1 MKSIRHRILATL
13 LGVGLFPVLVSLIA
27 NVTLT
32 KRDALTAKHQE
43 MGSLSVEL
51 TRGLNGIMKSVD
63 SDLNSISTNP
73 VLMDIGTSKQVAERK
88 KDEFRRLTKIYD
100 IFSISLLDPAGFE
113 IDSTLPNWSG
123 QEDKTKW
130 FIEALSGKDQITLP
144 EISDKVSP
152 DSPISLAV
160 KVYKPIRGAN
170 GKVLNVVRG
179 VVRYEKVWD
188 LLRGVKLGREGYMV
202 LTDERGKV
210 IFHPDTSKVWLN
222 IRDILPIDPH
232 KWSSGEM
239 TTDGRRYIYNITSMP
254 REQTM
259 LSEGWYL
266 ISVLPY
272 EEAVAIATQSTFYQ
286 GVVAALS
293 VVFGSLLGLIWGRQ
307 LTRHISDAAEAAGKV
322 AAGDLET
329 RLPESGPSE
338 MVALATSFNEMT
350 REVKQHRN
358 QLESLVA
365 ERTSD
370 LAASRE
376 DLAVLAAQLKA
387 SFEASRS
394 AILLLRADGQLLAAN
409 GLFSTT
415 FGFELASDVDT
426 CRIGL
431 LEDVAD
437 CFADPAEFRAVW
449 ARAAAGSDEII
460 DIELDLIKPNKR
472 IVNLYSAP
480 VRRGEGAP
488 VARIWNFR
496 DITEKRGLEMGL
508 RQAQKMEA
516 VGRLAGGVAHDFNN
530 LLQGI
535 LGNIALIDQ
544 DVGPFASPAATERI
558 AMARNAGQR
567 AAQIVKQLLG
577 FSRLSHLRLA
587 RCEVN
592 TVIRE
597 LHNIIRSTF
606 DPRVE
611 VTTELQDDS
620 WKLRADATQIEQ
632 VVMNMVVNARD
643 AMNGSGRINIST
655 RNIHLGE
662 SQLAGMPEG
671 REGEFV
677 RISVT
682 DNGSGMSPETM
693 TKIFEPFFTTK
704 EQGKGTGLGLATSFG
719 IVQQHGGWITCDS
732 VIGTGTTFH
741 IFLPRCTEEEEAK
754 ETALAAPVG
763 PVRGGG
769 ETILLVDDE
778 MVVRAVAQGL
788 LKKLGYN
795 VVTADDGEAALE
807 MLHQMDGGIHLC
819 LLDLTMP
826 RLSGKDTFAAMRR
839 GPARGVPVVICSGYL
854 VDLDGF
860 AEETGSR
867 PDAFVQKPY
876 ALDDLARTIRNVL
889 DSPAPVV
896 AA

>member
-1 MKSIRHRILATL
+1 MNSIRHRILATL
-13 LGVGLFPVLVSLIA
+13 LGVGLFPVLVSLVA

-32 KRDALTAKHQE
+32 RRDALAAKHQE
-43 MGSLSVEL
+43 MRTLNEEL
-51 TRGLNGIMKSVD
+51 TRGLGRIMQSVN
-63 SDLNSISTNP
+63 SDLNSITTNP
-73 VLMDIGTSKQVAERK
+73 TLKDSKDSAEANRLK
-88 KDEFRRLTKIYD
+88 KEEFRRLKNIYT
-100 IFSISLLDPAGFE
+100 IFDDISLLTLAGFKT
-113 IDSTLPNWSG
+113 DTSTDPDDAG
-123 QEDKTKW
+123 IRDRTKW
-130 FIEALSGKDQITLP
+130 FLAAAGGEEQITLP
-144 EISDKVSP
+144 EFNTKPNGEVS
-152 DSPISLAV
+152 V
-160 KVYKPIRGAN
+160 TVRVYKPITSYDGR
-170 GKVLNVVRG
+170 VISVVRG
-179 VVRYEKVWD
+179 VVSYERIWE
-188 LLRGVKLGREGYMV
+188 LLKGVRIGKDGYTV
-202 LTDERGKV
+202 LTDDRGKI
-210 IFHPDTSKVWLN
+210 IFHRDTSR
-222 IRDILPIDPH
+222 IFHRIEDELPISI
-232 KWSSGEM
+232 SSAPTGEFEHQK
-239 TTDGRRYIYNITSMP
+239 RKFIYDITYMGP
-254 REQTM
+254 DKTR
-259 LSEGWYL
+259 LSEGWNL
-266 ISVLPY
+266 FAVLPY
-272 EEAVAIATQSTFYQ
+272 EEAIAIATQSTTYQ
-286 GVVAALS
+286 TVIAVLS
-293 VVFGSLLGLIWGRQ
+293 VILGSLLGLIWGRQ
-307 LTRHISDAAEAAGKV
+307 ITGHISHAADAAAKV
-322 AAGDLET
+322 AAGDLDAT
-329 RLPESGPSE
+329 LPEKGPSE

-350 REVKQHRN
+350 REVKLHRD
-358 QLESLVA
+358 QLESLV
-365 ERTSD
+365 EQRTSD

-394 AILLLRADGQLLAAN
+394 AVLLLRSDGQLLAAN
-409 GLFSTT
+409 GLFANT
-415 FGFELASDVDT
+415 FGFELAKDVGT

-431 LEDVAD
+431 AEDVAG
-437 CFADPAEFRAVW
+437 CFAEPELFREVW
-449 ARAAAGSDEII
+449 KRAADGSDEII
-460 DIELDLIKPNKR
+460 DIELDLVKPAKR

-480 VRRGEGAP
+480 VRRGDGPP

-558 AMARNAGQR
+558 AMARQAGQR

-577 FSRLSHLRLA
+577 FSRLSHLRLTQ
-587 RCEVN
+587 CEVN
-592 TVIRE
+592 TVISE

-611 VTTELQDDS
+611 VTTDLQDTP
-620 WKLRADATQIEQ
+620 WKLCADATQIEQ

-643 AMNGSGRINIST
+643 AMNGVGRINIST
-655 RNIHLGE
+655 RNVHLNE
-662 SQLAGMPEG
+662 SQLSGMPEG

-682 DNGSGMSPETM
+682 DNGSGMPPEVLQ
-693 TKIFEPFFTTK
+693 KIFEPFFTTK

-732 VIGTGTTFH
+732 IVGTGTTFH
-741 IFLPRCTEEEEAK
+741 IFLPRSTEDEEVV
-754 ETALAAPVG
+754 APVEVAPAG

-807 MLHQMDGGIHLC
+807 ILHQMDGGIQLC

-826 RLSGKDTFAAMRR
+826 RLSGKDTFTAMRR
-839 GPARGVPVVICSGYL
+839 GPARNVPVVICSGYL

-876 ALDDLARTIRNVL
+876 ALDDLARTIRSVL
-889 DSPAPVV
+889 DTPQAVPV
-896 AA
+896 A